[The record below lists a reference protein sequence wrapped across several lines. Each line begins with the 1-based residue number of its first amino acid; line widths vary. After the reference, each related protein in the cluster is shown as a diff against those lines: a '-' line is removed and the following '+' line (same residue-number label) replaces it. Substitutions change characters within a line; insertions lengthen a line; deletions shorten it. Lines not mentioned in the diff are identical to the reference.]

1 MKRILTARS
10 EAELPERAREIL
22 AFSGDRRIFVLEG
35 EMGVGKTALIRAFCE
50 VLEVEDPV
58 SSPSFAILHEYRRKN
73 GEKLHHIDLYRVG
86 DEEELFDMGFEEV
99 LEGSSYCFIE
109 WPDAAE
115 NFLPVDP
122 VWIGIR
128 LGEDH
133 ERRIEIRT

>member
-1 MKRILTARS
+1 MKEELTAYS
-10 EAELPERAREIL
+10 EAELPDKAREIL

-50 VLEVEDPV
+50 ELGVTDPV
-58 SSPSFAILHEYRRKN
+58 ASPSFAILHEYRREN
-73 GEKLHHIDLYRVG
+73 GGKLYHIDLYRIG
-86 DEEELFDMGFEEV
+86 DEEELFDMGLEEV
-99 LEGSSYCFIE
+99 LDGRSYCFIE
-109 WPDAAE
+109 WPERAE

-128 LGEDH
+128 IGDDR